1 VTPDRRK
8 PSGASLI
15 LAGLQKSGFDRGSM
29 EKMLRADWASSLAA
43 ITGLAL
49 CLAIIMTLLPKSA
62 AMPVSVEASVQQTA
76 LDQQSAIRQQT
87 ASLFVDTALDQAA
100 LALKSRATASQT
112 TQTEQRRALQA
123 LPSAAVFFV
132 TPDKPVPDVSGQNTI
147 LLGNSA
153 IGSLH
158 IEKAHQSL
166 HGNLDGAAA
175 LWLNERPY
183 IGTIISLTRFVERGR
198 EAIRGRMPKRHA
210 LIIAPLEMKWLASP
224 SSEISTADMLAAF
237 KDRAGLKA
245 PVIAPNAVSQQA
257 NHAAPEHQWRASALL
272 LGALSIGLCGTLMQ
286 LFHARR
292 QAKLSG
298 NAVAM
303 IEANALDRA
312 MRDPLTGLP
321 NRSGFRMRLDRAVEE
336 RKGSE
341 PLGVIYI
348 DLDRFKEVNDSFGHD
363 MGDKLLVAVTERLT
377 ALCQRKETL
386 ARLGGDEFAMIAAGH
401 TDAET
406 VTSLGE
412 AISLELDKP
421 FNLDGTQVNIGG
433 SVGVAISPEDGTDP
447 AELIRRADISMYRS
461 KASGRG
467 QSHRFHSSMEDEVKR
482 RAFLEQELRR
492 AIERDELDVYYQPV
506 MGSDGETFYGVE
518 ALMRWRH
525 HVEGPISP
533 AVFIPLAEQGGMIGP
548 ISEWMMRKAMTDI
561 QPMAG
566 LSLAMNV
573 SPSQFKNPALVQ
585 SVLDIAIETQMEVDR
600 LEVEVTEGVLVDD
613 TETSVKLIE
622 EFRNAGFKVA
632 LDDFGTG
639 YASLSYLKRFRFDKL
654 KIDQVFVRNLSI
666 GSGAGAIVHAVV
678 ALGRALGL
686 TVQAE
691 GVESLEH
698 HIFLRAA
705 GCHSLQGYYF
715 AKPMPIAELKLFAE
729 KHRTP
734 AMRYMMRA

>member
-1 VTPDRRK
+1 VITDRRK
-8 PSGASLI
+8 PTGSELLVAGAQR
-15 LAGLQKSGFDRGSM
+15 AGFDRGGM
-29 EKMLRADWASSLAA
+29 EKMLRADWASSLAT

-49 CLAIIMTLLPKSA
+49 CLALALAIVAKPVAAPLPIAQPSQQALLK
-62 AMPVSVEASVQQTA
+62 QQ
-76 LDQQSAIRQQT
+76 I
-87 ASLFVDTALDQAA
+87 ASLFVTTASDQAA
-100 LALKSRATASQT
+100 AALKKEALAGQT
-112 TQTEQRRALQA
+112 TRAGQENA
-123 LPSAAVFFV
+123 LRGLSSASVFFA
-132 TPDKPVPDVSGQNTI
+132 TPDGLAVAAKASDNAA
-147 LLGNSA
+147 LGTGISLQSA
-153 IGSLH
+153 
-158 IEKAHQSL
+158 EQVRQSL
-166 HGNLDGAAA
+166 RIKRDGAVA
-175 LWLNERPY
+175 LWINDRPY
-183 IGTIISLTRFVERGR
+183 IGTALHLTRFRERGR
-198 EAIRGRMPKRHA
+198 DAFRGQVPSLEAI
-210 LIIAPLEMKWLASP
+210 LIAPLDSKWLIPP
-224 SSEISTADMLAAF
+224 SSEIEAADMLAAF
-237 KDRAGLKA
+237 QDLAGVKA
-245 PVIAPNAVSQQA
+245 TKSVADVKAQSDEQVVSNLA
-257 NHAAPEHQWRASALL
+257 YPASTLL
-272 LGALSIGLCGTLMQ
+272 LGTLLIGLCGTLLQ

-298 NAVAM
+298 KAVAV

-321 NRSGFRMRLDRAVEE
+321 NRSGFRMRLDKATETRLPD
-336 RKGSE
+336 E

-363 MGDKLLVAVTERLT
+363 MGDKLLVAVSERLT
-377 ALCQRKETL
+377 LLCTRKETL

-401 TDAET
+401 TEAET
-406 VTSLGE
+406 IVSLGDS
-412 AISLELDKP
+412 ISLELDKP

-433 SVGVAISPEDGTDP
+433 SVGVAIAPDDGLDP
-447 AELIRRADISMYRS
+447 VELVRRADISMYRS

-467 QSHRFHSSMEDEVKR
+467 QSHRFHTSMEDEVKR
-482 RAFLEQELRR
+482 RAFLEQELRK
-492 AIERDELDVYYQPV
+492 AIERDELDVHYQPV

-525 HVEGPISP
+525 HAEGPISP

-548 ISEWMMRKAMTDI
+548 ISEWMMHKAMRDI

-585 SVLDIAIETQMEVDR
+585 SVLDIAAASQMEVDR

-613 TETSVKLIE
+613 TETAIKLIE
-622 EFRNAGFKVA
+622 GFRNAGVKVA

-715 AKPMPIAELKLFAE
+715 AKPMPIAELHLFAE